1 MAPSDPRGALPKGVR
16 LKRLREDDI
25 ADALALSAEPGW
37 NQIAADWRIFLELGD
52 AYGLTAEDEGG
63 RLIASAAILPHGDRF
78 GWISM
83 VLVTAVQQRR
93 GLARWLLRHSIEA
106 LETRR
111 LVPLLDATPAGR
123 AVYLGLGFE
132 DCWSL
137 RRLVL
142 RQRPRADGAAAA
154 EGVLVRP
161 LEADDWPAAIAYDRA
176 VFGAERGALLRR
188 LAERLPSV
196 ALIAER
202 GGEMAGMLL
211 GRDGRVMSQLGPLV
225 AENDAV
231 AWALLRRAVALADAP
246 LAIDVADRHARLGEW
261 LGALGFTSERPL
273 TRMIRGR
280 TAAFDDPAR
289 LFAIA
294 GPELGKCP
302 DCEVRWTDRVRVAKA
317 EKGMRR

>member
-1 MAPSDPRGALPKGVR
+1 MAPSEDRAALPEGVR

-25 ADALALSAEPGW
+25 ADALALSEEAGW
-37 NQIAADWRIFLELGD
+37 NQIAADWRIFIELGE
-52 AYGLTAEDEGG
+52 AYGLTADSAGG
-63 RLIASAAILPHGDRF
+63 RLIASAAILPQGDRF

-83 VLVTAVQQRR
+83 VLVTAASQRQ
-93 GLARWLLRHSIEA
+93 GLARWLLRHS
-106 LETRR
+106 LESLAARR

-123 AVYLGLGFE
+123 AVYRGLGFA

-142 RQRPRADGAAAA
+142 RQPLRASAEPAAAD
-154 EGVLVRP
+154 VLVRP
-161 LEADDWPAAIAYDRA
+161 LKASDWPAAIAYDRA

-188 LAERLPSV
+188 LAGRLPPA

-202 GGEMAGMLL
+202 GGEIAGLLL

-225 AENDAV
+225 AEDDAI
-231 AWALLRRAVALADAP
+231 ACALLRRAVAAVGAP

-261 LGALGFTSERPL
+261 LGGLGFTSERPL
-273 TRMIRGR
+273 TRMICGR
-280 TAAFDDPAR
+280 DAAFDDEVR

-294 GPELGKCP
+294 GPELG
-302 DCEVRWTDRVRVAKA
+302 
-317 EKGMRR
+317 